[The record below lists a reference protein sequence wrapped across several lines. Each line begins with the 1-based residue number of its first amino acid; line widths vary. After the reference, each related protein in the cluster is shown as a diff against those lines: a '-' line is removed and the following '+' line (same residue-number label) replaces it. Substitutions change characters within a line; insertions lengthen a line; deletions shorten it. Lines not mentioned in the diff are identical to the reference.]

1 MTPSPVR
8 RSTPTGR
15 PASVGG
21 LGDRCRGRRAAVAYL
36 TAHISRFGLCATDV
50 LRLRPDD
57 FDPDLPEI
65 DFTTLT
71 EAA

>member
-1 MTPSPVR
+1 MSGYACYPAAACRLPGTLSLALGAQLSPS
-8 RSTPTGR
+8 
-15 PASVGG
+15 
-21 LGDRCRGRRAAVAYL
+21 L
-36 TAHISRFGLCATDV
+36 TAHISRFGLYATDV

-65 DFTTLT
+65 DFTTLA

>member
-1 MTPSPVR
+1 MRHVQLSP
-8 RSTPTGR
+8 
-15 PASVGG
+15 
-21 LGDRCRGRRAAVAYL
+21 YL
-36 TAHISRFGLCATDV
+36 TAHISRFGLYATDV

-57 FDPDLPEI
+57 FDPDLPAI